1 MRIMLGSEYIM
12 IRDITIGQYYPSN
25 SILHRLD
32 PRVKLIGTF
41 MFIIS
46 LFIFKSLYGY
56 IIVALFLGSIIKL
69 SKVPFLYIVKGLKAI
84 VVLLLFT
91 SFFNLFFT
99 AGDVIFELG
108 FIKIT
113 DKGLSTAIFM
123 IIRLTLLILGSSLM
137 TFTTTPNQL
146 TDGLEKVMRP
156 LNHIKVPVH
165 EIAMMMSIA
174 LRFIPILLEETDK
187 IMKAQMARGA
197 DFESGG
203 ILKRAKSLI
212 PLLVPLFVSAFRRAN
227 DLAMAMEA
235 RCYRGGDGRTKMK
248 PLRYHTRDFVAYL
261 VLLLYIASI
270 IGVRVLEVI
279 DII

>member
-1 MRIMLGSEYIM
+1 M
-12 IRDITIGQYYPSN
+12 IRDIIIGQYYPSN
-25 SILHRLD
+25 SVLHRLD

-41 MFIIS
+41 LFIIS
-46 LFIFKSLYGY
+46 LFLFETLYGY
-56 IIVALFLGSIIKL
+56 IVATLFLAGIIKL
-69 SKVPFLYIVKGLKAI
+69 SKVPFLYIAKGLKAVI
-84 VVLLLFT
+84 VLLLFT
-91 SFFNLFFT
+91 AFFNLFFT
-99 AGDVIFELG
+99 TGTVIFHFY

-113 DKGLSTAIFM
+113 DTGLRSAGFM
-123 IIRLTLLILGSSLM
+123 IIRLTYLIVGSSIM
-137 TFTTTPNQL
+137 TLTTTPNQL
-146 TDGLEKVMRP
+146 TDGLEKVLRP
-156 LNHIKVPVH
+156 LNRIKVPVH

-203 ILKRAKSLI
+203 IIKRAKSLI

-248 PLRYHTRDFVAYL
+248 PLRYKSRDAFAYL
-261 VLLLYIASI
+261 GLSFYMGSI
-270 IGVRVLEVI
+270 ITVRVLENI
-279 DII
+279 GIL

>member
-1 MRIMLGSEYIM
+1 M

-25 SILHRLD
+25 SILHRID
-32 PRVKLIGTF
+32 PRVKLIGTLF
-41 MFIIS
+41 FIIS
-46 LFIFKSLYGY
+46 LFIFKSFYGY
-56 IIVALFLGSIIKL
+56 IAVALFFACVIKL
-69 SKVPFLYIVKGLKAI
+69 SKVPFFYIMKGMKA
-84 VVLLLFT
+84 VMMLLLFT
-91 SFFNLFFT
+91 MFFNLFFVP
-99 AGDVIFELG
+99 GEPVFQWS

-113 DKGLSTAIFM
+113 DKGIITAIFM
-123 IIRLTLLILGSSLM
+123 GIRLSFLILGSSLM

-146 TDGLEKVMRP
+146 TDGLEKGMRP
-156 LNHIKVPVH
+156 LNRIKVPVH

-203 ILKRAKSLI
+203 IIKRAKSLI

-248 PLRYHTRDFVAYL
+248 PLRYNRRDAFAYTIL
-261 VLLLYIASI
+261 FLYLGTTIVIRIFEHKLPFYLKI
-270 IGVRVLEVI
+270 II
-279 DII
+279 

>member
-1 MRIMLGSEYIM
+1 M
-12 IRDITIGQYYPSN
+12 IKDITIGQYYPSN

-32 PRVKLIGTF
+32 PRVKLAGTF
-41 MFIIS
+41 LFIIS
-46 LFIFKSLYGY
+46 LFIFKSFYGY
-56 IIVALFLGSIIKL
+56 IAVGLFFACIIKL
-69 SKVPFLYIVKGLKAI
+69 SKVPFSYIVRGMKAV
-84 VVLLLFT
+84 VVLLLFMMM
-91 SFFNLFFT
+91 FNLFFT
-99 AGDVIFELG
+99 PGNPVLRWS

-113 DKGLSTAIFM
+113 DRGINTAIFM
-123 IIRLTLLILGSSLM
+123 GIRLTFLVLGSSMM

-146 TDGLEKVMRP
+146 TDGLEKIMRP

-165 EIAMMMSIA
+165 EVAMMMSIA

-203 ILKRAKSLI
+203 VLKRAKSLI

-248 PLRYHTRDFVAYL
+248 PLHYSGRDSVAYL
-261 VLLLYIASI
+261 ILLLYLGSTIAI
-270 IGVRVLEVI
+270 RIFEHRFPFYLKLTT
-279 DII
+279 

>member
-1 MRIMLGSEYIM
+1 M

-25 SILHRLD
+25 SILHNLD

-41 MFIIS
+41 LFIIS
-46 LFIFKSLYGY
+46 LFIFKSFYGY
-56 IIVALFLGSIIKL
+56 IAVTLFLVGVIKL
-69 SKVPFLYIVKGLKAI
+69 SKVPFRFIVKGLKAV

-91 SFFNLFFT
+91 MFFNLFLT
-99 AGDVIFELG
+99 DGNIIFRLG
-108 FIKIT
+108 FLKIT
-113 DKGLSTAIFM
+113 DKGLFTALFM
-123 IIRLTLLILGSSLM
+123 GIRLTYLILGSSLM

-146 TDGLEKVMRP
+146 TDGLEKVLKP
-156 LNHIKVPVH
+156 LNRLKVPVH

-248 PLRYHTRDFVAYL
+248 PLRYHRRDFAAYGC
-261 VLLLYIASI
+261 LLLYILSI
-270 IGVRVLEVI
+270 IIIRVFEVRYLI
-279 DII
+279 NFI